1 MIFLKDT
8 QKDLKSDNQN
18 IENSMIFQGKLK
30 EICDKVY
37 DAEEEKMDAATKLG
51 FKINQCDN
59 LISYCNLFHNNIFFS
74 GVILDIEEI
83 SETEDVGNERI
94 KNITALKFRVYYQK
108 FYDVGSLVVSITDT
122 TIYLYL
128 DDMDSVDILQ
138 EFEVGDFVGFIGHV
152 KNDLRLLDFY
162 NEDDALDESMSP
174 SNICWTSAFM
184 MHKHFLDVLGIDE
197 LE

>member
-18 IENSMIFQGKLK
+18 IENFMIFQGKLK

-94 KNITALKFRVYYQK
+94 KNITALK
-108 FYDVGSLVVSITDT
+108 L
-122 TIYLYL
+122 
-128 DDMDSVDILQ
+128 
-138 EFEVGDFVGFIGHV
+138 
-152 KNDLRLLDFY
+152 
-162 NEDDALDESMSP
+162 
-174 SNICWTSAFM
+174 C
-184 MHKHFLDVLGIDE
+184 
-197 LE
+197 

>member
-8 QKDLKSDNQN
+8 QKDLKSDAQN
-18 IENSMIFQGKLK
+18 AKNPLTFQDKLK

-37 DAEEEKMDAATKLG
+37 DAEEERMDAATKLG

-59 LISYCNLFHNNIFFS
+59 LISYCNLFHNNILFS

-83 SETEDVGNERI
+83 SETEDVGDERI

-108 FYDVGSLVVSITDT
+108 FYDAGSLVVSITDT

-128 DDMDSVDILQ
+128 DDMDDVDILQ
-138 EFEVGDFVGFIGHV
+138 EFEVGDFVGFVGYV